1 MENKEKF
8 IATTRDARYD
18 IENCAVR
25 KFKYRLFPFPPSL
38 NYENLGKCYIS
49 PLLEFVLILLL
60 CNCFVEVFPSL
71 ALYMEVI
78 VSPLSFFAF
87 SYPDLPILL
96 FGHHFVLNRAIKWS
110 AASKQ
115 EVSVDRQLSWKPLN
129 EKPLRTRLGFPQT
142 GRHIVLNRAITWSA
156 ECQKFH

>member
-1 MENKEKF
+1 M
-8 IATTRDARYD
+8 
-18 IENCAVR
+18 
-25 KFKYRLFPFPPSL
+25 
-38 NYENLGKCYIS
+38 
-49 PLLEFVLILLL
+49 
-60 CNCFVEVFPSL
+60 FPSL
-71 ALYMEVI
+71 ALYIEVI

-156 ECQKFH
+156 ECQKFHQAGCYLEDHWPRNHWGPGWDYHKPAAIQETLGVVSRLAAILEKQWPKNIRWKKIKMCA